1 MTRGAIRR
9 MQLAAIAVLFALLG
23 ASAAAQRAMPA
34 DPWEADIQRFEA
46 ADRVQPP
53 RPGGVVF
60 IGSSS
65 IRMWTTLAEDFP
77 DANAFNRGFGGS
89 RIADATRYVDRIVTP
104 YRPRL
109 VALYAGDNDIAEGAT
124 AQQVLADF
132 EAFVAAVRKDLPKTP
147 IAFVSI
153 KPSPARVN
161 LIGTMREA
169 NALIRAYV
177 KRQSNVRYIDVFTP
191 MLDKDGRPREDLF
204 GPDRLHMNRS
214 GYALW
219 TSIIAPTLR
228 R

>member
-1 MTRGAIRR
+1 MRGAIRR
-9 MQLAAIAVLFALLG
+9 MHLAAIAVLFALLG
-23 ASAAAQRAMPA
+23 ASAAAQRVTPA

-46 ADRVQPP
+46 ADRAQPP

-65 IRMWTTLAEDFP
+65 IRLWTTLAEDLP
-77 DANAFNRGFGGS
+77 GANALNRGFGGS
-89 RIADATRYVDRIVTP
+89 KIAAATRYVDRIVAP

-109 VALYAGDNDIAEGAT
+109 VMLYAGDNDIAEGAT

-132 EAFVAAVRKDLPKTP
+132 EAFVAVVRKDLPKTP

-161 LIGTMREA
+161 LIDTMREA
-169 NALIRAYV
+169 NTLIRDYA
-177 KRQSNVRYIDVFTP
+177 KRQRNVRYIDVFTP
-191 MLDKDGRPREDLF
+191 MLDKDRLPREDLF